1 MTNERRRSSMG
12 NRVADFLT
20 PWHSRSAWASMS
32 NVDISPVERDLL
44 VSYQLTQAKQAY
56 LAPDAFVAARVVT
69 KADVSERLHEAL
81 TRAGMLLPVPAP
93 GTDTSS
99 SSDAITVDTSKFD
112 RHFVKE
118 VPFLP
123 AFALRR
129 TVSLLFFWEEECMRM
144 RSLDR
149 EEEELKQLR
158 SHAGTDMHDE
168 LDMRLEA
175 VRMKRAMLPS
185 QRKDETSH
193 LGRTDH
199 EELPAYD

>member
-1 MTNERRRSSMG
+1 
-12 NRVADFLT
+12 
-20 PWHSRSAWASMS
+20 MS

-44 VSYQLTQAKQAY
+44 VSYQLTQARPAY
-56 LAPDAFVAARVVT
+56 LAPDAFVAARVVS

-81 TRAGMLLPVPAP
+81 TKAGMLLTAP
-93 GTDTSS
+93 PPGASVASS
-99 SSDAITVDTSKFD
+99 GDAITVDTSRFD

-144 RSLDR
+144 RSLER

-158 SHAGTDMHDE
+158 SQNSADMHAE

-185 QRKDETSH
+185 QRQHETSH
-193 LGRTDH
+193 LSHVDH

>member
-1 MTNERRRSSMG
+1 MTNERRRSSVG
-12 NRVADFLT
+12 NR
-20 PWHSRSAWASMS
+20 
-32 NVDISPVERDLL
+32 RDLL
-44 VSYQLTQAKQAY
+44 VSHQLTQARPAY

-81 TRAGMLLPVPAP
+81 TKAGLLLPAP
-93 GTDTSS
+93 PPGVAGPSL
-99 SSDAITVDTSKFD
+99 SDAITVDTSKFD

-118 VPFLP
+118 TPFLP

-144 RSLDR
+144 RALER

-158 SHAGTDMHDE
+158 SQAGTDMHDE

-175 VRMKRAMLPS
+175 VRMKQAMLPS
-185 QRKDETSH
+185 QRQHETTH
-193 LGRTDH
+193 LNRPDQ